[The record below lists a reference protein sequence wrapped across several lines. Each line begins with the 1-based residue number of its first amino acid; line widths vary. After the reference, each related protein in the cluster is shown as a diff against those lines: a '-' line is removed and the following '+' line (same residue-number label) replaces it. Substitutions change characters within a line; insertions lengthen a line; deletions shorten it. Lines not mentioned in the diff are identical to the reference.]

1 MTDTASW
8 LWQGK
13 GTWPGFSA
21 GANNVIGHAGDGLT
35 IDPGTYTEAVWNDAN
50 EDGIIADSDS
60 EGRRSM
66 AGETVTVDG
75 VVRDVLEV
83 GRFTGGSME
92 YNGQTVEVPMIVW
105 VFEDGTF
112 AVRINDS
119 DIPPGVH
126 HSAVTNLQ
134 LGSWDGTEYDGSYVS
149 LRDEPFLCFAAG
161 TLIDT
166 PDGQRPVE
174 TLVAGDPVLT
184 VDNGPRP
191 LRWVGSRRIAG
202 TGRMA
207 PVLFRAGAI
216 GNTRD
221 LRLSPQHR
229 VLVTGWQA
237 ELLFGQ
243 VEVLAP
249 AVALVNG
256 ETIRRAP
263 VDAVTYVHLLFDR
276 HELIWSEGAATE
288 SFHPG
293 ACGMKMLDDAQRH
306 EVLSLFPE
314 LSVEGSGPAAA
325 RPCLRPGEARLMRAG

>member
-1 MTDTASW
+1 MADTASW
-8 LWQGK
+8 LWQGS

-21 GANNVIGHAGDGLT
+21 GADNVIGHAADGLT
-35 IDPGTYTEAVWNDAN
+35 IDPGSYSEAVWNDADG
-50 EDGIIADSDS
+50 DGIIADSDS
-60 EGRRSM
+60 DGRRSM
-66 AGETVTVDG
+66 AGETVTIDG
-75 VVRDVLEV
+75 VTKDVLEV
-83 GRFTGGSME
+83 GRFTGSTME

-112 AVRINDS
+112 AVRINDG

-134 LGSWDGTEYDGSYVS
+134 LGSWDETEYNGTYVS

-166 PDGQRPVE
+166 PDGERPVE
-174 TLVAGDPVLT
+174 SLVAGDLVLT
-184 VDNGPRP
+184 LDNGPRP

-216 GNTRD
+216 GNARD

-229 VLVTGWQA
+229 VLVTGWRA

-243 VEVLAP
+243 AEVLAP

-256 ETIRRAP
+256 DTIRRAP
-263 VDAVTYVHLLFDR
+263 VEAVTYVHLLFDR

-293 ACGMKMLDDAQRH
+293 ACGMKMLDDAQRQ

-314 LSVEGSGPAAA
+314 FSLEGAGPAAA